1 MYSIQPVLDLIC
13 GDFQF
18 LNLQYSVVKS
28 SQQNIWLDYTFGQKT
43 VHILMSLKWGHTT
56 PYCVNVRAFSHFSH
70 ILNINGRKLKIE
82 QYTVLQYFSPKP
94 LYEVKWSSSDSTFHF
109 LIIFI

>member
-1 MYSIQPVLDLIC
+1 
-13 GDFQF
+13 
-18 LNLQYSVVKS
+18 
-28 SQQNIWLDYTFGQKT
+28 
-43 VHILMSLKWGHTT
+43 MSLKWGHTT

-94 LYEVKWSSSDSTFHF
+94 LYEVKWSSSLQYLGNFSVKYVSLNWQT
-109 LIIFI
+109 LKV